1 MVTSLSTHPKNSE
14 IMTPE
19 KKVTVL
25 GEELDIRF
33 NMAVEI
39 AYEDITNEPFSFQS
53 LERQKNIVALCM
65 AAIIVNNPETK
76 ITAERFIREVASDE
90 YNAIVSTVIE
100 AMTEWM
106 KIPSV
111 IPQDKPSEE
120 EAEKAEDSK
129 NA

>member
-1 MVTSLSTHPKNSE
+1 
-14 IMTPE
+14 MTPE

-39 AYEDITNEPFSFQS
+39 AYEEIANEPFNVQS

-65 AAIIVNNPETK
+65 ATIIANNPETK

-90 YNAIVSTVIE
+90 YNTLVSAVIE

>member
-1 MVTSLSTHPKNSE
+1 
-14 IMTPE
+14 MTE
-19 KKVTVL
+19 RKVTVL

-39 AYEDITNEPFSFQS
+39 AYEEIANEPFNVQS

-65 AAIIVNNPETK
+65 ATIIANNPETK

-90 YNAIVSTVIE
+90 YNTLVSAVIE

-111 IPQDKPSEE
+111 IPQEKPTEE
-120 EAEKAEDSK
+120 EAEAAEKEK
-129 NA
+129 NAYTPTPSMSWWWAR

>member
-1 MVTSLSTHPKNSE
+1 
-14 IMTPE
+14 MTPE

-39 AYEDITNEPFSFQS
+39 AYEDIANEPFSVQS

-65 AAIIVNNPETK
+65 AVIIVNNPDTK
-76 ITAERFIREVASDE
+76 ITTEQFIREVPSDE
-90 YNAIVSTVIE
+90 YNAIVSAVIE

-111 IPQDKPSEE
+111 IPKS
-120 EAEKAEDSK
+120 EKAEESDQSDDSPK

>member
-1 MVTSLSTHPKNSE
+1 
-14 IMTPE
+14 MTE
-19 KKVTVL
+19 RKVTVL
-25 GEELDIRF
+25 GETIDIRF

-39 AYEDITNEPFSFQS
+39 AYEDIANEPFNVQS

-65 AAIIVNNPETK
+65 AVIIVNNPDTK
-76 ITAERFIREVASDE
+76 ITTEQFIREVPSDE

-106 KIPSV
+106 KIPFV

-120 EAEKAEDSK
+120 ETEKAEDSK

>member
-1 MVTSLSTHPKNSE
+1 
-14 IMTPE
+14 MTPE

-39 AYEDITNEPFSFQS
+39 AYEEIANEPFNVQS

-65 AAIIVNNPETK
+65 ATIIANNPETK

-90 YNAIVSTVIE
+90 YNTLVSAVIE

-111 IPQDKPSEE
+111 IPQEKPSEE
-120 EAEKAEDSK
+120 ETEAAEKEK

>member
-1 MVTSLSTHPKNSE
+1 M
-14 IMTPE
+14 IQE

-25 GEELDIRF
+25 GETIDIRF

-39 AYEDITNEPFSFQS
+39 AYEDIANEPFNVQS

-90 YNAIVSTVIE
+90 YNAIVSAVIE

-111 IPQDKPSEE
+111 IPQEKPSEE
-120 EAEKAEDSK
+120 EAEAAEKEK

>member
-1 MVTSLSTHPKNSE
+1 
-14 IMTPE
+14 MTPE

-39 AYEDITNEPFSFQS
+39 AYEEIANEPFNVQS

-65 AAIIVNNPETK
+65 ATIIANNPETK

-90 YNAIVSTVIE
+90 YNTLVSAVIE

-111 IPQDKPSEE
+111 IPPDKPTEE
-120 EAEKAEDSK
+120 EAEAAEKEK

>member
-1 MVTSLSTHPKNSE
+1 
-14 IMTPE
+14 MTE
-19 KKVTVL
+19 RKVTVL

-39 AYEDITNEPFSFQS
+39 AYEEIANEPFNVQS

-65 AAIIVNNPETK
+65 AAIIMNNPETK
-76 ITAERFIREVASDE
+76 ITTEQFIREVASDE
-90 YNAIVSTVIE
+90 YNAIAAAVIE

-111 IPQDKPSEE
+111 IPQDKPTEE
-120 EAEKAEDSK
+120 ETEAADKEK

>member
-1 MVTSLSTHPKNSE
+1 M
-14 IMTPE
+14 IQE

-25 GEELDIRF
+25 GETIDIRF

-39 AYEDITNEPFSFQS
+39 AYEDIVNEPFNVQS

-90 YNAIVSTVIE
+90 YNAIVSAVIE

-111 IPQDKPSEE
+111 IPQEKQSEE
-120 EAEKAEDSK
+120 EAEAAEKEK

>member
-1 MVTSLSTHPKNSE
+1 
-14 IMTPE
+14 MTE
-19 KKVTVL
+19 RKVTVL

-39 AYEDITNEPFSFQS
+39 AYEEIANEPFNVQS

-65 AAIIVNNPETK
+65 AAIIVNNPKTK
-76 ITAERFIREVASDE
+76 ITAERFISEVASDE
-90 YNAIVSTVIE
+90 YNAIAAAVIE

-120 EAEKAEDSK
+120 EAEAAEKEK

>member
-1 MVTSLSTHPKNSE
+1 
-14 IMTPE
+14 MTE
-19 KKVTVL
+19 RKVTVL

-39 AYEDITNEPFSFQS
+39 AYEEIANEPFNVQS
-53 LERQKNIVALCM
+53 LERQKNIVALCL
-65 AAIIVNNPETK
+65 ATIIANNPETK

-90 YNAIVSTVIE
+90 YNTLVSAVIE

-111 IPQDKPSEE
+111 IPQEKPTEE
-120 EAEKAEDSK
+120 EAEAAEKEK

>member
-1 MVTSLSTHPKNSE
+1 
-14 IMTPE
+14 MTE
-19 KKVTVL
+19 RKVTVL

-39 AYEDITNEPFSFQS
+39 AYEEIANEPFNVQS

-65 AAIIVNNPETK
+65 ATIIANNPETK

-90 YNAIVSTVIE
+90 YNTLVSAVIE

-111 IPQDKPSEE
+111 IPQEKPTEE
-120 EAEKAEDSK
+120 EAEAAEKEK

>member
-1 MVTSLSTHPKNSE
+1 
-14 IMTPE
+14 MTPE

-39 AYEDITNEPFSFQS
+39 AYEDIANEPFSVQS

-65 AAIIVNNPETK
+65 AVIIVNNPDTK
-76 ITAERFIREVASDE
+76 ITTEQFIREVPSDE
-90 YNAIVSTVIE
+90 YNAIVSAVIE

-111 IPQDKPSEE
+111 IPQEKPSEE